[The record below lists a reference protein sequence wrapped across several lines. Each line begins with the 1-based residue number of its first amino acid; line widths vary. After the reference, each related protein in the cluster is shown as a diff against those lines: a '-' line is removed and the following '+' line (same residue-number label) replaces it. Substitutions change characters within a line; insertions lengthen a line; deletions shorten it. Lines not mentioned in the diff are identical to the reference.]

1 MFYEQAEV
9 KVQAAGA
16 GAVNQA
22 VKAIAVARGYI
33 ATRGMDLIVRP
44 GFINIEGR
52 DGVQSSLPSCSGFP
66 WTEGVRQTLA
76 AALDFWPVP
85 DARDPSQVIM
95 GVNMHEQRSDL
106 GKHEGYEA
114 LMNVSRG

>member
-1 MFYEQAEV
+1 MIPSLERNLHMDKTDDDETIIRVTGSTEVQGTASAIASVFYEQNDV

-33 ATRGMDLIVRP
+33 AVRGMDLIVRP

-52 DGVQSSLPSCSGFP
+52 DGQTISAIVFRLSL
-66 WTEGVRQTLA
+66 
-76 AALDFWPVP
+76 D
-85 DARDPSQVIM
+85 
-95 GVNMHEQRSDL
+95 
-106 GKHEGYEA
+106 
-114 LMNVSRG
+114 

>member
-1 MFYEQAEV
+1 MSAVPTLDRNLFIDKDTDDESIIRVTGGTEVQGTASAIASVFYEQAEV

-22 VKAIAVARGYI
+22 VKAIAVSRGYV

-52 DGVQSSLPSCSGFP
+52 DGAVISAIVFRLSL
-66 WTEGVRQTLA
+66 E
-76 AALDFWPVP
+76 
-85 DARDPSQVIM
+85 
-95 GVNMHEQRSDL
+95 
-106 GKHEGYEA
+106 
-114 LMNVSRG
+114 

>member
-1 MFYEQAEV
+1 MSAVPSLNRNLHIDRDTTDESIIRVTGGTEVQGTASAIASVFYEQNEV

-52 DGVQSSLPSCSGFP
+52 DG
-66 WTEGVRQTLA
+66 QTISAIVFRLT
-76 AALDFWPVP
+76 LD
-85 DARDPSQVIM
+85 
-95 GVNMHEQRSDL
+95 
-106 GKHEGYEA
+106 
-114 LMNVSRG
+114 

>member
-1 MFYEQAEV
+1 MSSPAASIDRNLHIDKNTDDESIIRVTGGTEVQGTASAIASVFYEQDEV

-33 ATRGMDLIVRP
+33 ATRGADLICRP

-52 DGVQSSLPSCSGFP
+52 DGQTISAIVFRLSL
-66 WTEGVRQTLA
+66 E
-76 AALDFWPVP
+76 
-85 DARDPSQVIM
+85 
-95 GVNMHEQRSDL
+95 
-106 GKHEGYEA
+106 
-114 LMNVSRG
+114 

>member
-1 MFYEQAEV
+1 MTSPAPSLDRNLAVDKETDDESIIRVTGGTEVQGTASAIASVFYEQAEV

-44 GFINIEGR
+44 GFINIKGR
-52 DGVQSSLPSCSGFP
+52 DGNTISAIVFRLSL
-66 WTEGVRQTLA
+66 E
-76 AALDFWPVP
+76 
-85 DARDPSQVIM
+85 
-95 GVNMHEQRSDL
+95 
-106 GKHEGYEA
+106 
-114 LMNVSRG
+114 

>member
-1 MFYEQAEV
+1 MSTQSPAMSRNLAVDREDDDKIIRVTGGTEVQGTASAIASVFYEQDYV

-52 DGVQSSLPSCSGFP
+52 DGSIISAIVFRLSL
-66 WTEGVRQTLA
+66 E
-76 AALDFWPVP
+76 
-85 DARDPSQVIM
+85 
-95 GVNMHEQRSDL
+95 
-106 GKHEGYEA
+106 
-114 LMNVSRG
+114 